1 MGGYTFIIA
10 RPEPRMNAHLF
21 ALLLAVSSSALA
33 APPKLAL
40 QLCAACHGRDGN
52 GPPSAPRLAGQQ
64 ADYIAQ
70 QLDWMRLGQREDGG
84 AHKLVW
90 DTLKSDADIQAIAHY
105 FAAQSPAPHPAKP
118 ADPALLAAG
127 RKLYTE
133 GNLAVGAPPC
143 FTCHGEQGEGGSAAP
158 RLAGQHAGYLAER
171 MKVSDQPQPPAR
183 MEMQEILKTL
193 SPDDIKALLA
203 YLATL

>member
-1 MGGYTFIIA
+1 MKAFI
-10 RPEPRMNAHLF
+10 F
-21 ALLLAVSSSALA
+21 ALLLCAASAALA

-70 QLDWMRLGQREDGG
+70 QLEWMRLGQREDGG

-90 DTLKSDADIQAIAHY
+90 DQLKNDADIQAIAHY
-105 FAAQSPAPHPAKP
+105 FATQTPAPHPAKP
-118 ADPALLAAG
+118 ADPDLLAAG
-127 RKLYTE
+127 RKLYIE
-133 GNLAVGAPPC
+133 GNFAVGAPPC

-171 MKVSDQPQPPAR
+171 MKVSEQPQPPAR

-193 SPDDIKALLA
+193 SPGEIKALLA